1 MNSKS
6 TEEQHSNYFYFWTF
20 TVLWERESQL
30 SLCRHFVGGGG
41 GGGGQGLKEN
51 VYQAHHIEVKVQ
63 NMLRLIFLLLFRRI
77 N

>member
-1 MNSKS
+1 MHIKS

-30 SLCRHFVGGGG
+30 SLCRNYGGGARI
-41 GGGGQGLKEN
+41 KKN
-51 VYQAHHIEVKVQ
+51 VYQEHHIEVKVQ